1 MKILV
6 TGANGHLGNNIV
18 RYLLN
23 ENIQVFSG
31 VRAGADVSML
41 TTLSTEIVTLDYKS
55 VKQLSEIF
63 SQGDV
68 VIHTAAVFKRWA
80 RNAQKEIIDQNV
92 NLSENIVNAAA
103 DAGIKKLIYIS
114 SLAALDDTQQ
124 PMDETSWNQLK
135 QRPYSYSKSLSEQKA
150 IQIAKERGLTISTL
164 LPSAIIGE
172 NFNGLTPTLKI
183 FADIVNNKLPMIPH
197 FNFLFINVKD
207 VARAAFLAIEYARD
221 GERYIISDTCK
232 YSIEQV
238 FELAQRSFPQL
249 KLKKPSIAPK
259 PMLYFMACL
268 GENISKITGKEPLL
282 TVEDLNELWN
292 ASPQV
297 NVSKAK
303 RELGFEASAVEA
315 GMLETFKFLNPALR

>member
-18 RYLLN
+18 RYLLK
-23 ENIQVFSG
+23 ENIQVLSG
-31 VRAGADVSML
+31 VRADADVSML
-41 TTLSTEIVTLDYKS
+41 NTLSTEIVTLDYKS
-55 VKQLSEIF
+55 VKQLSGAF
-63 SQGDV
+63 SKVDV

-80 RNAQKEIIDQNV
+80 RNVQKDIIDQNV
-92 NLSENIVNAAA
+92 NLSVNIVNAAA

-124 PMDETSWNQLK
+124 PMDETCWNQLK
-135 QRPYSYSKSLSEQKA
+135 QRPYPYSKSLSEQKA
-150 IQIAKERGLTISTL
+150 LQIAKERGLTISTL

-172 NFNGLTPTLKI
+172 NFKGLTPTLRI
-183 FADIVNNKLPMIPH
+183 FADIANNKLPMIPR

-207 VARAAFLAIEYARD
+207 VARAAFLAIERGRD
-221 GERYIISDTCK
+221 GERYIISDTHK

-259 PMLYFMACL
+259 SMLYFMAYL
-268 GENISKITGKEPLL
+268 GEKMGSFTGKEPLL

-303 RELGFEASAVEA
+303 RELGFEASAVEE